1 MRLHYASKTHRPPTI
16 VRSIG
21 MLISEDGSSRNG
33 SRPSTTRSASFPRSN
48 REESKAVTA
57 QKRLRFGPCFNRE
70 GCVVEGAGLNVV
82 VMPPI
87 EQKAAA
93 QAARAV
99 PAVQALAVQGVDSR
113 GVFARRLAG
122 VGAGRPERQRPAG
135 GSWFPDAGASVR
147 AWARNACGPLLGDTP
162 CVQHNRRTPEPRA
175 SSTSGTNLF
184 AFVAIAI
191 CAAARQIT
199 R

>member
-1 MRLHYASKTHRPPTI
+1 
-16 VRSIG
+16 
-21 MLISEDGSSRNG
+21 
-33 SRPSTTRSASFPRSN
+33 
-48 REESKAVTA
+48 
-57 QKRLRFGPCFNRE
+57 
-70 GCVVEGAGLNVV
+70 
-82 VMPPI
+82 MPPI

-99 PAVQALAVQGVDSR
+99 PAVQALGVQGVDSR
-113 GVFARRLAG
+113 GVFARRWAE

-135 GSWFPDAGASVR
+135 GSWFPDTGVSVR
-147 AWARNACGPLLGDTP
+147 AWAGNACGPLFGDTP
-162 CVQHNRRTPEPRA
+162 CAQYNTRTPEPRA

-184 AFVAIAI
+184 ASVAIAI

>member
-1 MRLHYASKTHRPPTI
+1 MFLESVRQSISHKAARAFAAVKFVFWIRSRRIESCDRAKTFA
-16 VRSIG
+16 VRA
-21 MLISEDGSSRNG
+21 LFRSE
-33 SRPSTTRSASFPRSN
+33 
-48 REESKAVTA
+48 
-57 QKRLRFGPCFNRE
+57 E
-70 GCVVEGAGLNVV
+70 GCVVEGAGLSVV

-122 VGAGRPERQRPAG
+122 VGAGRPERQRPVG
-135 GSWFPDAGASVR
+135 SSWFPDAGASVR
-147 AWARNACGPLLGDTP
+147 AWVGSACGSLLGDTP
-162 CVQHNRRTPEPRA
+162 CAQYNTRTPEPRA

-184 AFVAIAI
+184 ASVAIAI

>member
-1 MRLHYASKTHRPPTI
+1 M
-16 VRSIG
+16 
-21 MLISEDGSSRNG
+21 
-33 SRPSTTRSASFPRSN
+33 
-48 REESKAVTA
+48 
-57 QKRLRFGPCFNRE
+57 
-70 GCVVEGAGLNVV
+70 CVVESARLNVVV

-147 AWARNACGPLLGDTP
+147 AWARNAGGPLLGDTP